1 MALRG
6 LQAEGDDA
14 MKLLKRR
21 GWRKQIGFDK
31 QCPIY
36 ERVVFG
42 MELRI
47 WRANW
52 FYWGAIDNGA
62 SSKAED
68 PAVLAK
74 RLEKKAGQRLCKM
87 GTKLISGARR

>member
-1 MALRG
+1 
-6 LQAEGDDA
+6 

-21 GWRKQIGFDK
+21 GWRRQIGFDK
-31 QCPIY
+31 QCPSY

-52 FYWGAIDNGA
+52 FYWGVIDNGVV

-68 PAVLAK
+68 PAVLAR